1 MVPLVAVI
9 AVEVAM
15 SDRQKLA
22 RFLRA
27 RAERCRR
34 IAIIHDTPISERLL
48 YVALDLEAQAAALQD
63 KMEAQSPEER

>member
-15 SDRQKLA
+15 SDR
-22 RFLRA
+22 A

-34 IAIIHDTPISERLL
+34 IAIMHDTPLSERLL

-63 KMEAQSPEER
+63 KMEAQSPKER